1 MRAPRG
7 RARAGAG
14 TCVWGAPVGSFHPL
28 LPRAHFGA
36 GVLPRGSPLAHGE
49 VAGSGF
55 WVAALLWC

>member
-1 MRAPRG
+1 M
-7 RARAGAG
+7 
-14 TCVWGAPVGSFHPL
+14 GSFHPL

-55 WVAALLWC
+55 GVTALLCADVDMGIWMGVFVLPQGLREG